1 MITEQKTIHFDLS
14 NEINNLKCE
23 IDFIIKHNE
32 IFSKNT
38 IKTEIAQLLTK
49 YEHQNDIHEHQKR
62 KIKSID

>member
-23 IDFIIKHNE
+23 VDFIIKHNE

-49 YEHQNDIHEHQKR
+49 YEH
-62 KIKSID
+62 